1 MSLTVTT
8 EEGLV
13 KVTVTSD
20 PGSCWPPL
28 CQIIWNR
35 CCNTVKSGV
44 SEDQSRPLRVRYHRA
59 LGAVQMLIGLV
70 GMFLVASL
78 RHSDNGAASNM
89 TWLGF
94 VFLTSGMVSIL
105 AEERPCMCL
114 VILSM
119 VINLVA
125 AAFAL
130 TGIGLYVT
138 DLRGILEVQLIIL
151 AVLQIVVNTS
161 TSVFAMEAMS
171 HNRNMENEE
180 EEPLLKEAL
189 ISSAEKELYKIP
201 LLTSP

>member
-28 CQIIWNR
+28 CQIFWNMLY
-35 CCNTVKSGV
+35 NPVKSDV
-44 SEDQSRPLRVRYHRA
+44 SEDQSRSLRVRYHRA
-59 LGAVQMLIGLV
+59 LGVVQMLIGLV
-70 GMFLVASL
+70 GMFLVVSL
-78 RHSDNGAASNM
+78 RHSSNGAASNM

-94 VFLTSGMVSIL
+94 VFITSGMVSIL
-105 AEERPCMCL
+105 AEEHPFIRL

-125 AAFAL
+125 AALAL
-130 TGIGLYVT
+130 TGIGLYVA
-138 DLRGILEVQLIIL
+138 DLRGILEVVLIIL
-151 AVLQIVVNTS
+151 AVLQLVVNTS

-180 EEPLLKEAL
+180 DEPLVKEVL
-189 ISSAEKELYKIP
+189 IGSAEKGLCKIP

>member
-1 MSLTVTT
+1 MTVVLLKVVRMSLTVTT

-94 VFLTSGMVSIL
+94 VFLTSGMV
-105 AEERPCMCL
+105 
-114 VILSM
+114 ILSM

>member
-28 CQIIWNR
+28 CQIFWNMLY
-35 CCNTVKSGV
+35 NPVKSDV
-44 SEDQSRPLRVRYHRA
+44 SEDQSRSLRVRYHRA
-59 LGAVQMLIGLV
+59 LGVVQMLIGLV
-70 GMFLVASL
+70 GMFLVVSL
-78 RHSDNGAASNM
+78 RHSSNGAASNM

-94 VFLTSGMVSIL
+94 VFITSGM
-105 AEERPCMCL
+105 

-125 AAFAL
+125 AALAL
-130 TGIGLYVT
+130 TGIGLYVA
-138 DLRGILEVQLIIL
+138 DLRGILEVVLIIL
-151 AVLQIVVNTS
+151 AVLQLVVNTS

-180 EEPLLKEAL
+180 DEPLVKEVL
-189 ISSAEKELYKIP
+189 IGSAEKGLCKIP